1 MEDFCFT
8 SARDLAAAIARR
20 EVSAHEVV
28 EAHLGQVERC
38 NPEVNAVVT
47 LVSDR
52 ALEAADAADA
62 RLAAGEP
69 AGPLHGLPVLHK
81 DTHETAGIRTTQGSP
96 LLADHVPRRD
106 ELVIERLRSAGTI
119 ALGKT
124 NVPEFAAGSHTFNPV
139 FGTTR
144 NPYDTSR
151 SAGGSSGGAAAAL
164 ACGMA
169 PLADGSDMGGSLRN
183 PASFCNV
190 VGLRPSPGRVPTWPA
205 QVAWATMGVQG
216 PMARSVSDAALML
229 SAMAGPDARSPIALQ
244 DPGTDFDVPLD
255 RDLRGLRVAW
265 TPDVGGALPVDREVV
280 AALEPQ
286 LAAFSAL
293 GCRLEQDGP
302 DLTGA
307 EDVFRTL
314 RAWQFELS
322 LGSLVDRHPDQVK
335 ASVRWNVEVGRQLS
349 GRDLARA
356 EVLHTQLFHR
366 VRRFFERYDVLLL
379 PVSQVVPFDAELEY
393 PTTVGGVPQQTYL
406 DWMRS
411 AYWISATGCP
421 ALSVPGGFTDDGL
434 PVGLQVVGPHRAD
447 LLVLQ
452 VGHAFEQQTGMG
464 LRRPPLPSLSRG

>member
-1 MEDFCFT
+1 MEDLCFR
-8 SARDLAAAIARR
+8 SARDLAAAVRRR
-20 EVSAHEVV
+20 EVSAREVT
-28 EAHLGQVERC
+28 EAHLRQIERH
-38 NPEVNAVVT
+38 NPAVNAVVT
-47 LVSDR
+47 LVAEHAVD
-52 ALEAADAADA
+52 LADAADK

-69 AGPLHGLPVLHK
+69 TGPLHGLPVLHK
-81 DTHETAGIRTTQGSP
+81 DTHETAGIRTTHGSP
-96 LLADHVPRRD
+96 LLADNVPKRD
-106 ELVIERLRSAGTI
+106 ELLIERLKAAGTV

-124 NVPEFAAGSHTFNPV
+124 NTPEFAAGSHTFNPV

-169 PLADGSDMGGSLRN
+169 PIADGSDMGGSLRN

-190 VGLRPSPGRVPTWPA
+190 VGLRPSPGRVPTWPSA
-205 QVAWATMGVQG
+205 AAWATMAVQG
-216 PMARSVSDAALML
+216 PMARSVADTALML
-229 SAMAGPDARSPIALQ
+229 SAIAGPDPRSPIALQ
-244 DPGTDFDVPLD
+244 DPGSDFAVALD
-255 RDLRGLRVAW
+255 RDLGDLRVAW
-265 TPDVGGALPVDREVV
+265 TPDLGGALPVDREVV

-293 GCRLEQDGP
+293 GCRLEQDSP

-307 EDVFRTL
+307 EEAFRTL

-322 LGSLVDRHPDQVK
+322 LGALVDRHPDQVK
-335 ASVRWNVEVGRQLS
+335 GSVRWNVDAGRRLT

-366 VRRFFERYDVLLL
+366 VRRFFERYDVLVL
-379 PVSQVVPFDAELEY
+379 PVSQVAPFDAEVEY
-393 PTTVGGVPQQTYL
+393 PATVAGVPQEDYL
-406 DWMRS
+406 EWMRS

-421 ALSVPGGFTDDGL
+421 ALSVPGGFTETGL

-447 LLVLQ
+447 LRVLQ
-452 VGHAFEQQTGMG
+452 VGHAFEHRTLVG
-464 LRRPPLPSLSRG
+464 LRRPPLVS